1 MKRNRQQT
9 EKRIVDAA
17 ISLLAEEGFQ
27 SFGVNAV
34 AARAGVDKVLIYRYF
49 SGLDGL
55 LAFIGETEVLF
66 PSPTAMLADDLP
78 GFYRNFCLALANTPL
93 GACVQNWERVA
104 DNPLTESYRRQRDL
118 FWQDARELLRPQDA
132 AATSLLSLLAAAPLG
147 SIEADDITPLLAS
160 SAFDPV
166 EAPPA
171 PDDEASSAERLA
183 DNLL

>member
-17 ISLLAEEGFQ
+17 IGLLAEEGFQ

-55 LAFIGETEVLF
+55 LEFIGKTEVLF
-66 PSPTAMLADDLP
+66 PSAAAMLDSDLP
-78 GFYRNFCLALANTPL
+78 SFYRNFCRALADNPL

-104 DNPLTESYRRQRDL
+104 DNPLTQSYRRQRDQ
-118 FWQDARELLRPQDA
+118 FWQDARELLKPQDDA
-132 AATSLLSLLAAAPLG
+132 AASLLSLLAAVPLG
-147 SIEADDITPLLAS
+147 SIEAADVTPLLAA

-171 PDDEASSAERLA
+171 PAVESTEAERLA